1 MVKLT
6 SKEIRQEIT
15 QLDPICIFKLG
26 AINTPSV
33 SLNWGYALSKV
44 TSVRH
49 KSCLLR
55 VAHGEV
61 YTKEKLHRFNLMDS
75 PSCPRCGEV
84 ENLEHKFI
92 TCAYVERIWQ
102 EAFRLISRL
111 IDLDLNEDKSNL
123 IIGLVAGTEP
133 LNLSIQAEILQ
144 RIMYFKDDASY
155 LLRPKVLVQQAIG
168 LLARREKVNA
178 TRDRLKD
185 LLED

>member
-1 MVKLT
+1 MNLNFIGAQAQPELALKILKWKRLIDLRKLT

-61 YTKEKLHRFNLMDS
+61 YTKEKLHKYNLILKQVLTEITFFPKNAFEAKAILKDNTFFKTRISTILNLMIKYS
-75 PSCPRCGEV
+75 
-84 ENLEHKFI
+84 F
-92 TCAYVERIWQ
+92 
-102 EAFRLISRL
+102 
-111 IDLDLNEDKSNL
+111 
-123 IIGLVAGTEP
+123 
-133 LNLSIQAEILQ
+133 
-144 RIMYFKDDASY
+144 
-155 LLRPKVLVQQAIG
+155 
-168 LLARREKVNA
+168 
-178 TRDRLKD
+178 
-185 LLED
+185 